1 MQAVAGGAVMMED
14 YEKEIVEETCKKSVR
29 AVNAAGRDL
38 GLTEEQIKALGESIK
53 KSCKKYEAEISEAQI
68 NRRGNYHWTRGE
80 REVLRKTIYAIRDR
94 IQIDLSQAG
103 AGHELS
109 CIARCSIQNAWSA
122 IYEAGRYRK
131 PEEKTERQLTYER
144 RAQVIDITP
153 RFQNYLS
160 R

>member
-1 MQAVAGGAVMMED
+1 MMED
-14 YEKEIVEETCKKSVR
+14 YEKELIEGTCGKSVR
-29 AVNAAGRDL
+29 AVYATGRKL

-53 KSCKKYEAEISEAQI
+53 ESCKKYESEISEDKI
-68 NRRGNYHWTRGE
+68 NKRGNYHWTRGE
-80 REVLRKTIYAIRDR
+80 CEVLRETLYAIRER

-103 AGHELS
+103 AGHDLS
-109 CIARCSIQNAWSA
+109 WIARHSVDRAWNAIW
-122 IYEAGRYRK
+122 EAGRYRK

-144 RAQVIDITP
+144 KAQVIDITP

>member
-1 MQAVAGGAVMMED
+1 MMED
-14 YEKEIVEETCKKSVR
+14 YEKRLIEGTCGKSVR
-29 AVNAAGRDL
+29 AVHATGRKL

-53 KSCKKYEAEISEAQI
+53 ESCKKYESEITEVQI
-68 NRRGNYHWTRGE
+68 NKRGNYHWTQGE
-80 REVLRKTIYAIRDR
+80 LEVLRKTKFAIRER

-103 AGHELS
+103 AGHDLS
-109 CIARCSIQNAWSA
+109 WIAWYSVQQAWTA

-131 PEEKTERQLTYER
+131 PEEKTARQLTHER

-153 RFQNYLS
+153 RFQNYLT